1 MEKLVCQDSQ
11 VGRHKTSETSES
23 LCKGVSC
30 KNIIWH
36 SMKAFHFYNSSALGL
51 TQKNVF
57 NIGQLA
63 FAFDTTGNNL
73 FFTGSQSHFCVK
85 LNSLMMTKIFED
97 CLIINKADT
106 QLTQYLS

>member
-36 SMKAFHFYNSSALGL
+36 SMKAFHFYNSLAFGPYYVENPGTKKMFL
-51 TQKNVF
+51 K
-57 NIGQLA
+57 IGQLA
-63 FAFDTTGNNL
+63 FAFDTIGNKSFL
-73 FFTGSQSHFCVK
+73 C
-85 LNSLMMTKIFED
+85 
-97 CLIINKADT
+97 
-106 QLTQYLS
+106 